1 MKHFLTIVAVFIAC
15 NVYAQEGRL
24 DTDKT
29 IRKGVL
35 PNGMTYYIRHN
46 SQTKGVADFYI
57 AQKVGP
63 YSKNHASADWH
74 TFWNTWH
81 STARAT
87 SPATPFVRE
96 S

>member
-57 AQKVGP
+57 AQ
-63 YSKNHASADWH
+63 
-74 TFWNTWH
+74 NTWH

>member
-35 PNGMTYYIRHN
+35 PNGMTYYA
-46 SQTKGVADFYI
+46 T
-57 AQKVGP
+57 
-63 YSKNHASADWH
+63 
-74 TFWNTWH
+74 
-81 STARAT
+81 TARQRAWQTST
-87 SPATPFVRE
+87 SPRK
-96 S
+96 